1 MTNKEFEDQVALNST
16 SDAAPD
22 SLEKVNVLPDS
33 EDLFGE
39 KKVLDNSEGPVGS
52 SSDSGSDTDSDS
64 ESDSSDSGSDSGSHS
79 RSRSRSPAASGSGS
93 SSDSESDASTNSKEA
108 SDVDVDIMSSDD
120 DKEAKLDL
128 QSTGLGSPRAAIN
141 GESGQIGIEEK
152 QDGHVSDVVEDVA
165 KEKYVGEVAA
175 RCDSVPNEEGERH
188 VEDIEP
194 SSRTYREHQEK
205 HDYLGKINSEPDLL
219 SNNVFKHERSD
230 SSEKVA
236 KGKNK
241 RPSDGKHFEDN
252 LDRAKRSKVG
262 NSNHPQ
268 ILGSRTSAI
277 AENHQRSPSD
287 IPFEDPEKGPNLQM
301 TNRFAR
307 DGNTGF
313 GSQRGYIQANS
324 GRSKA
329 DLQQAGSL
337 ADPNSRAKTTF
348 TTERQGKHHENTSRV
363 AKPPERSFKMTVGF
377 PMQKDKFNREAQD
390 DHAVSNYKV
399 SAKFPKEDFG
409 DKNSNAVNSHYKK
422 HEMKEFEP
430 VSNSQNSPKDESMNT
445 SNRTIGNGRLKVL
458 QREPSD
464 WELGEFRESFPE
476 ETPGFSKQIER
487 RSSFKKLENTPL
499 MSENL
504 DSDSGKGKPQ
514 GKTVAETSKPF
525 PLDSSTLFSGNQE
538 SMSKRGIGD
547 HHSEDLSRPHQR
559 VSQLQNRQH
568 PSRTNHNDSGNQ
580 YNRIV
585 ESSGRNRVS
594 DSSRSLEAAPE
605 VRGNTLNKVSAGA
618 PQEHEAKRGVIPP
631 SRKESERPKSNAIPD
646 LNDKQKDAS
655 LTGSSDGGQ
664 RRRESSSDEN
674 SCPYSKY
681 DKKEPEVKGPVKDS
695 TQ

>member
-1 MTNKEFEDQVALNST
+1 MMNNKELEDQAALNSI

-22 SLEKVNVLPDS
+22 SLEKINILPDS

-39 KKVLDNSEGPVGS
+39 KKVFGNSEGPVGS
-52 SSDSGSDTDSDS
+52 SSDSGSDTDSES
-64 ESDSSDSGSDSGSHS
+64 ESSDSGSDSGSHS
-79 RSRSRSPAASGSGS
+79 RSRSRSPARSGSGS

-120 DKEAKLDL
+120 DKETKLKL

-141 GESGQIGIEEK
+141 GESGQIGIGEK
-152 QDGHVSDVVEDVA
+152 QDGHVSDVVEDMA
-165 KEKYVGEVAA
+165 EEEYVGEVAA
-175 RCDSVPNEEGERH
+175 RRDSVPNEEGERH

-194 SSRTYREHQEK
+194 SSHSYPEHQEK

-219 SNNVFKHERSD
+219 SKDVFKHEQSD

-241 RPSDGKHFEDN
+241 RPSDGKYFEDN
-252 LDRAKRSKVG
+252 PDCAKRSKVG
-262 NSNHPQ
+262 NLNHPQ
-268 ILGSRTSAI
+268 VLGSRSSAI
-277 AENHQRSPSD
+277 AESYQRSPHD
-287 IPFEDPEKGPNLQM
+287 IPFEDPEKGPNSQM
-301 TNRFAR
+301 TNRFSR

-313 GSQRGYIQANS
+313 GSQRGYIQSHS

-329 DLQQAGSL
+329 DLQQATSL
-337 ADPNSRAKTTF
+337 ADPNAQGKTTL
-348 TTERQGKHHENTSRV
+348 TTDRQGKHHENSSRSV
-363 AKPPERSFKMTVGF
+363 KPPERSLKMSGGF
-377 PMQKDKFNREAQD
+377 PVQKEKFNREAQD

-399 SAKFPKEDFG
+399 STKFPKEDFG
-409 DKNSNAVNSHYKK
+409 EKHSNAVNSLYKK

-430 VSNSQNSPKDESMNT
+430 VSYSQNSPKEENMNT
-445 SNRTIGNGRLKVL
+445 SNRTIGNGRAKVL
-458 QREPSD
+458 QRGPSD
-464 WELGEFRESFPE
+464 LELGEFREYFPE
-476 ETPGFSKQIER
+476 ETPGFPKQIER

-499 MSENL
+499 MSENI
-504 DSDSGKGKPQ
+504 DFDSGKGKPQ
-514 GKTVAETSKPF
+514 GKTVAETGKPF
-525 PLDSSTLFSGNQE
+525 PLNSSTPFSGNQE

-568 PSRTNHNDSGNQ
+568 PSRTDHNDSGSQ
-580 YNRIV
+580 HNRIV
-585 ESSGRNRVS
+585 ESSGRNRVG

-605 VRGNTLNKVSAGA
+605 VRGNVLNKVSACA
-618 PQEHEAKRGVIPP
+618 PQEHEAKQGVIPP
-631 SRKESERPKSNAIPD
+631 SRKESERPKSNSIPD

-681 DKKEPEVKGPVKDS
+681 DKKEPDIKGPVKDS
-695 TQ
+695 AQ